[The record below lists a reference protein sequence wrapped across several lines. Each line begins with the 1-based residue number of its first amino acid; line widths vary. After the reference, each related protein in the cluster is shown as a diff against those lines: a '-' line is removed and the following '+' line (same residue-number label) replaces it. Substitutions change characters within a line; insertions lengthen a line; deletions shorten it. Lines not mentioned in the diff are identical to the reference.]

1 MLPQFKKVRVIFIL
15 STLLLATVADAVPSD
30 YGGP

>member
-1 MLPQFKKVRVIFIL
+1 MLPQFKKVQVIFIL
-15 STLLLATVADAVPSD
+15 STLLLVTVAGVAPSD